1 MILSTNLLWMASK
14 MVADCADMGNLVA
27 NVAIYTHFETMEQKL
42 IFEAVV
48 LPDIRDV
55 LNKYAPVLGCLGV
68 SEDIERFESEDK
80 NND

>member
-1 MILSTNLLWMASK
+1 MKKANKNVDSESK
-14 MVADCADMGNLVA
+14 LVGMP
-27 NVAIYTHFETMEQKL
+27 VSIYTHFETMEQKL

-55 LNKYAPVLGCLGV
+55 LNRYAPALGCLGV
-68 SEDIERFESEDK
+68 SENLERVESEEK

>member
-1 MILSTNLLWMASK
+1 MEKANKNVDSESILVGMP
-14 MVADCADMGNLVA
+14 
-27 NVAIYTHFETMEQKL
+27 VAIYTHFETMEQKL

-55 LNKYAPVLGCLGV
+55 LNRYAPVLGCLEV
-68 SEDIERFESEDK
+68 SENLERVESEEK

>member
-1 MILSTNLLWMASK
+1 MAKANKNVDSEPK
-14 MVADCADMGNLVA
+14 LVVMP
-27 NVAIYTHFETMEQKL
+27 VAIYTRFETMEQKL
-42 IFEAVV
+42 LFEAVV

-80 NND
+80 KND